1 MRFLVEQLFFLL
13 SVLAQVCSLPCEA
26 PLVLDVPRSYTTT
39 RESDDD
45 REARGSVA
53 GVKVVAWVPTRSFS
67 SFRVASK
74 VAVAVAQLVRSA
86 RDLRRAAVPQ
96 RRRVASLVALMPHR
110 QLRGSQ
116 GTCCRVYSINASPID
131 VSVFPR
137 RDFGAHWCR
146 TANYRRS

>member
-26 PLVLDVPRSYTTT
+26 PLVLDVPRSYTAT

-53 GVKVVAWVPTRSFS
+53 GVKVVAWVPPRSFPS
-67 SFRVASK
+67 VRVASRPF
-74 VAVAVAQLVRSA
+74 AVAQLVRSA

-137 RDFGAHWCR
+137 RDFGAHW
-146 TANYRRS
+146 RRNS